1 MIKRGEAHTRNYSIH
16 IILTAWGGM
25 YENEKDD
32 GKYFVNSNNFSD
44 QGNSIYFLR
53 L

>member
-1 MIKRGEAHTRNYSIH
+1 
-16 IILTAWGGM
+16 M

-44 QGNSIYFLR
+44 DVYDGSCGIFYHES
-53 L
+53 